1 MVNYVTKKY
10 SMKQMLRTTHPLI
23 KEWFS
28 GRFDD
33 LTPPQAMAVPLIA
46 RGRNVLVS
54 SPTGSGK
61 TLTAFLSILND
72 LFRRHEQGK
81 LREGIHALY
90 VSPLKALANDIDR
103 NLREPLAEM
112 RALAERRGVELPD
125 IRVAVRSGDTPV
137 EERARMVRRPPHIL
151 ITTPES
157 LGLIISTTRFREHLR
172 PLRYLILDEI
182 HDLAS
187 NKRGTHLSL
196 SVERLSHF
204 LGRDPVRIGLSATQ
218 APIEEIAHYLGG
230 HTADGPREVNVVEVR
245 ERKHL
250 DLRVL
255 CPVDDITAH
264 PAEVV
269 HARMYDLLAELVRE
283 HRTTLVFTN
292 TRAGTEAVTLQLRE
306 RGIEKLAAH
315 HGSLSR
321 ETRLEVEAQ
330 LKDGELDAVVSSTS
344 LELGIDI
351 GYLDL
356 VVQIGSPKSIAKG
369 LQRIGRAGHALHRVS
384 KGRLIVFDAD
394 DLIECAVLVKSA
406 YDGDIDRV
414 AIPHTPLDVLA
425 QSLVGM
431 SLEQQWTADEALTV
445 VRGAHPYHDLPR
457 ETFDAVLEFIGG
469 QALEHHGVYPKV
481 WYDPVKGEFGLKR
494 GSRQIYN
501 LNIGTIPQEISYRV
515 ELEEKG
521 LVLGGLSEKFV
532 EKLSRNDIFV
542 LGGRTYQFRAAR
554 GNAVF
559 VRDGLGRKPTVPSWS
574 GEMLPRT
581 FDLSEAVGR
590 FRGLVAERLAEDE
603 SAQLTWLDEDYR
615 LDPGAART
623 VLSHLREQHK
633 LCGFVPSDRV
643 LFIEGYVDNRG
654 RKGAVFHFP
663 FGRRVND
670 ALARAFAWV
679 LGRRLEASVGI
690 SLNDDAFMLT
700 FPRRLTLGKLA
711 EAVRPEALEPTLRR
725 AIRATELFL
734 QRFRH
739 CANRALMVLRNYR
752 GREIS
757 MQRQQLRAS
766 QVLESLHALPSFP
779 VLEETYRE
787 ILHDAFDLIHAREVL
802 ADIASGEREVRYR
815 PYSAVPSPL
824 AHGVILAGLSDIVLM
839 EDRTAL
845 LRELHAKV
853 LGRVVDGE
861 GAKAR
866 FDRELVESYFNEKR
880 PLIDSEATLRE
891 ALRAMGAL
899 ALLGGRGGA
908 RSVYELADMPRN
920 ELTELCRRLIE
931 KQQVESVWTGDTEPL
946 FALPEQVPLYR
957 AVYDPGGKLPVEA
970 RKALTTLKRG
980 RQPRRREAL
989 EALARAYRAACTADG
1004 WRSRDPPLPANY
1016 EQALDTLLGW
1026 QLAYGGPL
1034 TAEEL
1039 ALRLRIPVEVVSQAL
1054 DELEEAGTLQGG
1066 NFVLGRPTPQYLLA
1080 EDVIYLD
1087 AQAHGRL
1094 EVVTERQLRAFLDRK
1109 LFARHDDMEALF
1121 AQYGALADVSA
1132 AFPRLKG
1139 DALAQWWAWRD
1150 DDRLLQGRFHNGRLR
1165 HVPAHRAGIYQA
1177 LFRRDPEGPV
1187 QKAVVDLLTRR
1198 PPLTMQ
1204 ELTAALAKRCAAE
1217 EVQLAVRALEEKL
1230 QVHRYERSRSG
1241 WSRRNRYRRLPEF
1254 AVPDDPARE
1263 LLLQTLRGIGPL
1275 AFKELLRE
1283 TGLPVSALR
1292 QLLATLEQADEVNR
1306 LVVAG
1311 ATRLFYYALAD
1322 EIEALRAPVGAPQ
1335 TRVLDWR
1342 DPMLTHVRRE
1352 GFSRYGDVW
1361 THAVTHGG
1369 ALAGYLELWPMAGLI
1384 EVRDIVLAEPQQLAG
1399 TLAALSDYAAHHRAF
1414 HNDVIRLLR
1423 VDGTPVAELLS
1434 ETLGVFH
1441 AAGYRRTRDWLVQ
1454 GPVVTT
1460 AFDAEDIDAYLLW
1473 KQHIHPERRFP
1484 SAARAF
1490 REFGGLRSEFEL
1502 SLRVQGSFYHPREYG
1517 DELELVLGIMI
1528 PSYAT
1533 FCTVRDAMLYR
1544 DARDALVEPGDEVLI
1559 EAAGYTG
1566 VPREEL
1572 MQRTGM
1578 DPDTFKAAR
1587 TRLYR
1592 GLHLVRTTQGYY
1604 RSLPPEPRLKRDEA
1618 RYRVVRRL
1626 VESFGLISAE
1636 RLSALLK
1643 SEFPMH
1649 ELRAILARL
1658 EREEVLVKGFLH
1670 HDEDSLV
1677 WLLKRD
1683 LRRIRGHRFRGSF
1696 VLHQSDRLS
1705 HYLAEEVR
1713 REFGL
1718 GACSIIYNGT
1728 RRTGA
1733 FKMKRRGK
1741 TALITRFVG
1750 GRHERHVLE
1759 MWARQWHLRV
1769 IWEPQAEEE
1778 AEAGLAAET
1787 GQAKVP

>member
-1 MVNYVTKKY
+1 MAQLMRN
-10 SMKQMLRTTHPLI
+10 THPLI
-23 KEWFS
+23 EEWFS

-72 LFRRHEQGK
+72 LFRLHEQGT
-81 LREGIHALY
+81 LRKGIHALY

-112 RALAERRGVELPD
+112 HALAEQRGVELPD

-187 NKRGTHLSL
+187 NKRGTHLAL

-204 LGRDPVRIGLSATQ
+204 LGHDPVRIGLSATQ

-230 HTADGPREVNVVEVR
+230 HTANGPREVNIVEVK
-245 ERKHL
+245 ERRHL

-255 CPVDDITAH
+255 CPVDNITAH

-369 LQRIGRAGHALHRVS
+369 LQRIGRAGHALHRIS

-406 YDGDIDRV
+406 YDGNIDRV
-414 AIPHTPLDVLA
+414 MIPQTPLDVLA
-425 QSLVGM
+425 QSVVGM
-431 SLEQQWTADEALTV
+431 SLEQQWTVNEALTV
-445 VRGAHPYHDLPR
+445 VRGAHPYRDLSR
-457 ETFDAVLEFIGG
+457 EAFDAVLEFLGG
-469 QALEHHGVYPKV
+469 EMLERHGIYPKI
-481 WYDPVKGEFGLKR
+481 WYDPAKGEFGLKR
-494 GSRQIYN
+494 GSRLIYN

-590 FRGLVAERLAEDE
+590 FRGLVAQRLAEDE
-603 SAQLTWLDEDYR
+603 PALLTWLDADYR
-615 LDPGAART
+615 LDEGAART
-623 VLSHLREQHK
+623 VLSHLREQQE
-633 LCGFVPSDRV
+633 LCDFVPSDRE
-643 LFIEGYVDNRG
+643 LFVEGYVDNRG

-670 ALARAFAWV
+670 ALARAFAWE
-679 LGRRLEASVGI
+679 LGRKLEASVGI
-690 SLNDDAFMLT
+690 SLNDDTFMLT
-700 FPRRLTLGKLA
+700 FPRRVTLGKLA
-711 EAVRPEALEPTLRR
+711 ETIAPEALEPTLRR

-752 GREIS
+752 GREIP

-766 QVLESLHALPSFP
+766 QALESLHAMPSFP

-787 ILHDAFDLIHAREVL
+787 ILHDAFDLTHAREVL
-802 ADIASGEREVRYR
+802 ADIASGERQVRYR
-815 PYSAVPSPL
+815 PYTAVPSPL

-853 LGRVVDGE
+853 LGRVVGGE
-861 GAKAR
+861 QAQTR

-880 PLIDSEATLRE
+880 PLVDSEATLRE

-899 ALLGGRGGA
+899 VLLGGRGGG

-920 ELTELCRRLIE
+920 ELADLCQRLIE
-931 KQQVESVWTGDTEPL
+931 EQQVESVWTGDSEPL

-957 AVYDPGGKLPVEA
+957 ALYDPGGKLPTEA

-980 RQPRRREAL
+980 RQPRNREAL
-989 EALARAYRAACTADG
+989 EALARAYCAARTIDG
-1004 WRSRDPPLPANY
+1004 WRPRDPPLPASY
-1016 EQALDTLLGW
+1016 EHALDTLLSQ

-1034 TAEEL
+1034 AAEEL
-1039 ALRLRIPVEVVSQAL
+1039 ALRLRLPVAVVSQAL
-1054 DELEEAGTLQGG
+1054 DEMEEAGTLQGG
-1066 NFVLGRPTPQYLLA
+1066 NFVLGRPAPQYLLA

-1087 AQAHGRL
+1087 AQAQGQL

-1132 AFPRLKG
+1132 AFPRLEG
-1139 DALAQWWAWRD
+1139 DVLAQWWAWRD
-1150 DDRLLQGRFHNGRLR
+1150 EDRLLQGRFQNGRLR
-1165 HVPAHRAGIYQA
+1165 HVPAQRVGIYQA
-1177 LFRRDPEGPV
+1177 LFRHDPEGRV
-1187 QKAVVDLLTRR
+1187 QEAVVEQLTHH

-1204 ELTAALAKRCAAE
+1204 ELTAPLAERFNAE
-1217 EVQLAVRALEEKL
+1217 EVKLAVRALEEGL
-1230 QVHRYERSRSG
+1230 QVHRYERTRSG
-1241 WSRRNRYRRLPEF
+1241 WSRRNRYRRLPTCT
-1254 AVPDDPARE
+1254 APDDPARE
-1263 LLLQTLRGIGPL
+1263 LLLQALRGIGPL

-1283 TGLPVSALR
+1283 TGLPVTALR
-1292 QLLATLEQADEVNR
+1292 GLLAVLEQAGEVKR

-1311 ATRLFYYALAD
+1311 ATRLFYYALTS
-1322 EIEALRAPVGAPQ
+1322 EIAALHDPVAAPQ
-1335 TRVLDWR
+1335 MRVLDWH
-1342 DPMLTHVRRE
+1342 DPLMAHVRRE
-1352 GFSRYGDVW
+1352 AFSRYGGAW
-1361 THAVTHGG
+1361 THALAHGG
-1369 ALAGYLELWPMAGLI
+1369 ALAGYFEMWPMAGLL
-1384 EVRDIVLAEPQQLAG
+1384 EVRDLVLIEPQHLPE
-1399 TLAALSDYAAHHRAF
+1399 ALTALDAYAAYYRAF
-1414 HNDVIRLLR
+1414 HNDVIRVLR
-1423 VDGTPVAELLS
+1423 VDGTPVTELPS
-1434 ETLGVFH
+1434 ETLAIFH
-1441 AAGYRRTRDWLVQ
+1441 AAGYHRIRDWLVH

-1460 AFDAEDIDAYLLW
+1460 GFDDEEIDAYLLW

-1484 SAARAF
+1484 SASRAF

-1502 SLRVQGSFYHPREYG
+1502 SLRVRGTFYHPREYG

-1559 EAAGYTG
+1559 DAAGYTG

-1578 DPDTFKAAR
+1578 DPDTFKLAR

-1604 RSLPPEPRLKRDEA
+1604 RSLPPEPRLECHEA

-1626 VESFGLISAE
+1626 VENFGFISAE
-1636 RLSALLK
+1636 RLSAMLK

-1658 EREEVLVKGFLH
+1658 EDEDLLVKGFLRH
-1670 HDEDSLV
+1670 HEDSLV

-1683 LRRIRGHRFRGSF
+1683 LQRIRGHHFRGSF

-1759 MWARQWHLRV
+1759 TWARQWHLRV
-1769 IWEPQAEEE
+1769 MWEPQAEEE
-1778 AEAGLAAET
+1778 AEAGIAAEA
-1787 GQAKVP
+1787 GQAKGP